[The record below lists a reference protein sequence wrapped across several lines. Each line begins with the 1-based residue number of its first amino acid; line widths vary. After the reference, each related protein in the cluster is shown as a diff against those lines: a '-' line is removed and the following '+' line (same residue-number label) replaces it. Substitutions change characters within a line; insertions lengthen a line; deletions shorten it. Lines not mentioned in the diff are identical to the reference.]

1 MKNEINKQSL
11 VDFVDPNAVLI
22 RYPPETLKQRTYTF
36 VPGTEAYG
44 EVIFIVLSCRIPFL
58 ICDLYFIS
66 VVV

>member
-11 VDFVDPNAVLI
+11 VDFVDPNAVLL

-44 EVIFIVLSCRIPFL
+44 EVISFFL
-58 ICDLYFIS
+58 
-66 VVV
+66 VVFFFWL